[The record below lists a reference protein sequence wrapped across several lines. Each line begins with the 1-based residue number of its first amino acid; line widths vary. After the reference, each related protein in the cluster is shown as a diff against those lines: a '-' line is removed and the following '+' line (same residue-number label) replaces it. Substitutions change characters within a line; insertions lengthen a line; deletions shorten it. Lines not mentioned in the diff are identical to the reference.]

1 MLTYLQTISW
11 LTENEALEDRVSAAQ
26 DLLEGLAPLAGAIAM
41 GAALP
46 SFAVV
51 SSTAMFGLI
60 ATSTISLPVL
70 AAGLALAGTALGV
83 GAVKTSALH
92 TRLTKRMLA
101 QINRHVV
108 SAVLSGDLSADP
120 LSILARIL
128 AAYHAVV
135 DEVSSRSNRKKLQ

>member
-60 ATSTISLPVL
+60 ATSKLGIVAHIVEGS
-70 AAGLALAGTALGV
+70 GLAKAANALAMGTNPV
-83 GAVKTSALH
+83 
-92 TRLTKRMLA
+92 
-101 QINRHVV
+101 
-108 SAVLSGDLSADP
+108 
-120 LSILARIL
+120 
-128 AAYHAVV
+128 AAT
-135 DEVSSRSNRKKLQ
+135 VSSVAQVVQLVQNERIKAGIAGVR